1 MKKLRL
7 ILGDQLNIQHSW
19 FQEKCPDVG
28 YVMMEIRQET
38 THVTHHVQKLV
49 GYFSA
54 MRQFAAELRQ
64 RGHQVIYLKINDR
77 DNAQQLDTNL
87 EALIQKQG
95 IARLEYLLPD
105 EYRLDKQLRSFCSH
119 THIDTAAFDTEHFY
133 TERTELAYLFKGK
146 KQRRMETFY
155 RHMRRK
161 HQILLE
167 KGQPVGGQWNF
178 DSENRRPWK
187 GEVPLPPPPCSV
199 TDCTDILVDI
209 DRAGLRYFGQ
219 VAAHRFLWPTTQKQ
233 ALEALHS
240 FLQDA
245 LPYFGTYQDAMTTR
259 SWYLFHARL
268 SFTLNT
274 KLLSPRQVVQ
284 AALTHWEA
292 HRTQIGLAQ
301 IEGFIR
307 QIVGWREF
315 MRGIYWEFMPTYAEK
330 NFFDHRA
337 QLPSYYWTG
346 ETKMSCMH
354 HAIKQSLAHAYAH
367 HIQRLMVTGN
377 FALLAGV
384 HPDEVDMWYLG
395 VYIDA
400 VQWVFVISTHC

>member
-38 THVTHHVQKLV
+38 MHVTHHVQKLV

-54 MRQFAAELRQ
+54 MRQFAAELQQ
-64 RGHQVIYLKINDR
+64 RGHRVIYFKINDR
-77 DNAQQLDTNL
+77 DNAQQLDKNL
-87 EALIQKQG
+87 EALIQKRG
-95 IARLEYLLPD
+95 ITRLEYLLPD
-105 EYRLDKQLRSFCSH
+105 EYRLDKQLRSFCSR

-133 TERTELAYLFKGK
+133 TKRTELACLFRGK

-187 GEVPLPPPPCSV
+187 GEVPLPPSPCSV

-268 SFTLNT
+268 SF
-274 KLLSPRQVVQ
+274 
-284 AALTHWEA
+284 A
-292 HRTQIGLAQ
+292 
-301 IEGFIR
+301 
-307 QIVGWREF
+307 
-315 MRGIYWEFMPTYAEK
+315 
-330 NFFDHRA
+330 
-337 QLPSYYWTG
+337 
-346 ETKMSCMH
+346 
-354 HAIKQSLAHAYAH
+354 
-367 HIQRLMVTGN
+367 
-377 FALLAGV
+377 
-384 HPDEVDMWYLG
+384 
-395 VYIDA
+395 
-400 VQWVFVISTHC
+400 